1 MDELKLLGDDIFNKM
16 SSGVAVLFSK
26 GEEKPMAVVVV
37 SKNLNNKDILAG
49 KLARDIG
56 GFMEGG
62 GGGKPH
68 LATAGGKDNAF
79 IATAIKLTQKL
90 INDTIG
96 G

>member
-1 MDELKLLGDDIFNKM
+1 MNSIIFD
-16 SSGVAVLFSK
+16 
-26 GEEKPMAVVVV
+26 

-49 KLARDIG
+49 KLAKDIG

-68 LATAGGKDNAF
+68 LATAGGKDNAY

-90 INDTIG
+90 IKDTMDG
-96 G
+96 